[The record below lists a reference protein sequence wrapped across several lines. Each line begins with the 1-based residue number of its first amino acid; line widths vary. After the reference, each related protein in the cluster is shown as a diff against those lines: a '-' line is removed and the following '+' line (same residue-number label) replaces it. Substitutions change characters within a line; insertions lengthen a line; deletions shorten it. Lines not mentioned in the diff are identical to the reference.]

1 MTGAPPVFVVDDDG
15 RVRDSLRWLLESA
28 GLTVETYA
36 GAREFLAA
44 CDPPRPGCLVLDA
57 RMPEMSGLELLDEL
71 SVRGVRL
78 PTILITGHGDVAMM
92 VRAMK
97 AGAVDVIEKPLD
109 DQRLLERI
117 RQCLA
122 RCVREPDGGADTL
135 L

>member
-1 MTGAPPVFVVDDDG
+1 MTGAPPVFVVDDDE
-15 RVRDSLRWLLESA
+15 RIRDSLRWLLESA
-28 GLTVETYA
+28 GLTVETYP

-57 RMPEMSGLELLDEL
+57 RMPEMGGLELLDEL
-71 SVRGVRL
+71 AARGVHL
-78 PTILITGHGDVAMM
+78 PVILITGHGDAQMTA
-92 VRAMK
+92 RAMK

-122 RCVREPDGGADTL
+122 KCVRASDDGTNTL

>member
-1 MTGAPPVFVVDDDG
+1 MTGAPPVFVVDDDEH
-15 RVRDSLRWLLESA
+15 VRDSLRWLLESG
-28 GLTVETYA
+28 GLTVETYPS
-36 GAREFLAA
+36 AREFLTA

-57 RMPEMSGLELLDEL
+57 RMPEMSGLELLEEL
-71 SVRGVRL
+71 TARGLRL
-78 PTILITGHGDVAMM
+78 PAILITGHGDVPMT

-122 RCVREPDGGADTL
+122 GVSREFENKDGAD
-135 L
+135 

>member
-1 MTGAPPVFVVDDDG
+1 MTGAPPVFVVDDDEH
-15 RVRDSLRWLLESA
+15 VRDSLRWLLESA

-36 GAREFLAA
+36 SAREFLVA

-57 RMPEMSGLELLDEL
+57 RMPDIGGLELLEQIAA
-71 SVRGVRL
+71 RGMHL
-78 PTILITGHGDVAMM
+78 PVILITGHGDVPMT

-122 RCVREPDGGADTL
+122 KCVRDSNDDIGAS
-135 L
+135 